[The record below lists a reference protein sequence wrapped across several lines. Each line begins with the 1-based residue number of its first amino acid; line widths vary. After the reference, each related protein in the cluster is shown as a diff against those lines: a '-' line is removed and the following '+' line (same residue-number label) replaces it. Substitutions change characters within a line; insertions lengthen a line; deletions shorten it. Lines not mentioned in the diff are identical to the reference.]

1 MFGVGGAMMALKISE
16 GHTQHRVVGNS
27 ATVLLDP
34 TGGGRL
40 ASGAV
45 GQPTEEHRRT
55 QPTSVISVGV
65 IDEKSFT
72 RQCITRCLQTLG
84 DRFDIVPFAT
94 CDDFLQSK
102 EVRDIILYHIH
113 GDTSSW
119 NEKNDHFISVK
130 KLLDIVPVIILSDIN
145 NPDISIEMFEHGAR
159 GVIPTA
165 NTTLEQV
172 IEIIGLVKVGGVFV
186 PLSSLSLQ
194 KSKQQSV
201 TSRPADQFTPGELAI
216 LDRLKLGKANKII
229 AHELGVSESTV
240 KVHIGRIMKKLK
252 VTNRT
257 QVVCR
262 AFALAAAAAPYTDG
276 GLTDEGFAATHPIA
290 QDLPPRPREN
300 RGRRYC

>member
-1 MFGVGGAMMALKISE
+1 
-16 GHTQHRVVGNS
+16 
-27 ATVLLDP
+27 
-34 TGGGRL
+34 
-40 ASGAV
+40 
-45 GQPTEEHRRT
+45 
-55 QPTSVISVGV
+55 
-65 IDEKSFT
+65 
-72 RQCITRCLQTLG
+72 
-84 DRFDIVPFAT
+84 
-94 CDDFLQSK
+94 
-102 EVRDIILYHIH
+102 
-113 GDTSSW
+113 W

-130 KLLDIVPVIILSDIN
+130 RLLDIVPVIILSDIN

-201 TSRPADQFTPGELAI
+201 TSRTADQFTPGELAI

-240 KVHIGRIMKKLK
+240 KVHIGRIMKKLQ

-262 AFALAAAAAPYTDG
+262 AYALAVAGAPSTG
-276 GLTDEGFAATHPIA
+276 
-290 QDLPPRPREN
+290 
-300 RGRRYC
+300 

>member
-1 MFGVGGAMMALKISE
+1 
-16 GHTQHRVVGNS
+16 
-27 ATVLLDP
+27 
-34 TGGGRL
+34 
-40 ASGAV
+40 
-45 GQPTEEHRRT
+45 
-55 QPTSVISVGV
+55 
-65 IDEKSFT
+65 
-72 RQCITRCLQTLG
+72 
-84 DRFDIVPFAT
+84 
-94 CDDFLQSK
+94 
-102 EVRDIILYHIH
+102 
-113 GDTSSW
+113 
-119 NEKNDHFISVK
+119 
-130 KLLDIVPVIILSDIN
+130 
-145 NPDISIEMFEHGAR
+145 MFEHGAR

-201 TSRPADQFTPGELAI
+201 TSRTADQFTPGELAI

-262 AFALAAAAAPYTDG
+262 AFALAAAAAPYTGG